1 MSIGF
6 NQLLWQRFIWGT
18 LSGCVATSL
27 IAGSPVL
34 QNMQLSML
42 SWHYRIADK
51 FPQWCEEG
59 RRKTISLSKEI
70 SLVDFDDNSQFDLGI
85 ARFNDIHSQ
94 NILAEAVEAIE
105 KCNPVLVVLDLDL
118 RGAVSSKLLTV
129 LRRYHNNVIAL
140 FGSLEASTDL
150 PNQDYLSHAA
160 ALGYSEFPSEDG
172 LLLYQLPINYLSAP
186 TVLNPLHSNIATV
199 PSLTEAIID
208 LNRRIRGVG
217 PDMQF
222 LGHKVDQP
230 LYFGY
235 RKQSYPEV
243 SFQNVLNGHYEP
255 EQFKDR
261 IVMLG
266 YTVTLRGADELSN
279 GLQARAP
286 ALNSVKNTARQISPD
301 MFIHANAVSTLLDH
315 EQITALSPI
324 SAKLLV
330 FLVGALFAGLA
341 AVLKPWPR
349 TIVYLT
355 LNIALLLGGQFCF
368 QLLHQLVPIVPPLV
382 VLAVAYC
389 LGTFIYLDANLRESN
404 RELARARKSMQ
415 LRSEQE
421 RQRIAEDLHD
431 ETLPALSQV
440 ARLADKLN
448 IELVDNPIPKEMRQ
462 SLDFSV
468 AEMRRVI
475 NDLHPSV
482 LETMGFKPALENLLA
497 MLGQESKIQTH
508 FSEEGDFT
516 ERELDKFQ
524 RLQLYRIVQEALNN
538 VRKHSEATKAQV
550 SIVKRSDK
558 LILAIIDNGK
568 GMQISKTSGQSHGIL
583 NIKQRAQLI
592 GAKVAWLEA
601 RGYNS
606 GTEVRIELILGSK
619 DNIG

>member
-1 MSIGF
+1 
-6 NQLLWQRFIWGT
+6 
-18 LSGCVATSL
+18 
-27 IAGSPVL
+27 
-34 QNMQLSML
+34 
-42 SWHYRIADK
+42 
-51 FPQWCEEG
+51 
-59 RRKTISLSKEI
+59 
-70 SLVDFDDNSQFDLGI
+70 
-85 ARFNDIHSQ
+85 
-94 NILAEAVEAIE
+94 
-105 KCNPVLVVLDLDL
+105 
-118 RGAVSSKLLTV
+118 
-129 LRRYHNNVIAL
+129 
-140 FGSLEASTDL
+140 
-150 PNQDYLSHAA
+150 
-160 ALGYSEFPSEDG
+160 
-172 LLLYQLPINYLSAP
+172 
-186 TVLNPLHSNIATV
+186 
-199 PSLTEAIID
+199 
-208 LNRRIRGVG
+208 
-217 PDMQF
+217 
-222 LGHKVDQP
+222 
-230 LYFGY
+230 
-235 RKQSYPEV
+235 
-243 SFQNVLNGHYEP
+243 
-255 EQFKDR
+255 
-261 IVMLG
+261 
-266 YTVTLRGADELSN
+266 
-279 GLQARAP
+279 
-286 ALNSVKNTARQISPD
+286 
-301 MFIHANAVSTLLDH
+301 
-315 EQITALSPI
+315 
-324 SAKLLV
+324 
-330 FLVGALFAGLA
+330 
-341 AVLKPWPR
+341 
-349 TIVYLT
+349 LT

-389 LGTFIYLDANLRESN
+389 LCTFIYLDANLRESN